1 MAQINRPGALV
12 LVTRG
17 TDSFLDP
24 TPSLRISYPR
34 YDEVLRSRF
43 PVSIIEQDVG
53 QPTNCAVGGTNQAA
67 PECAGYVYLLILS
80 SFSVW
85 RTNSSNFR
93 VWFRPTPAAFRTTLP
108 P

>member
-17 TDSFLDP
+17 TDLFLDP

-53 QPTNCAVGGTNQAA
+53 QPTN
-67 PECAGYVYLLILS
+67 
-80 SFSVW
+80 
-85 RTNSSNFR
+85 
-93 VWFRPTPAAFRTTLP
+93 
-108 P
+108 